1 MTVKIKKKKIY
12 PPSKRKLKDKQDW
25 DIPYYQY
32 IWTTVLNRSEESF
45 WKLTPRKLFE
55 QIDVHIKYNTPK
67 DKEEDKDR
75 KKEYVNHTEWL

>member
-1 MTVKIKKKKIY
+1 MTVKKLMMKVY

-32 IWTTVLNRSEESF
+32 IYCTILNRSEESF

-67 DKEEDKDR
+67 DKEEER
-75 KKEYVNHTEWL
+75 KKEYVNHTEFM